1 MDEDNGASS
10 VTPAADTNTMDDD
23 QLGFVDNAAKG
34 DDDDDDDPSDDPN
47 DNADDDAS
55 DDDDEPE
62 VEFVS

>member
-10 VTPAADTNTMDDD
+10 VTPADTNTMDDD
-23 QLGFVDNAAKG
+23 QLGFVDSAAKG
-34 DDDDDDDPSDDPN
+34 DDDDDDDPSEDPN
-47 DNADDDAS
+47 DNADEDAS